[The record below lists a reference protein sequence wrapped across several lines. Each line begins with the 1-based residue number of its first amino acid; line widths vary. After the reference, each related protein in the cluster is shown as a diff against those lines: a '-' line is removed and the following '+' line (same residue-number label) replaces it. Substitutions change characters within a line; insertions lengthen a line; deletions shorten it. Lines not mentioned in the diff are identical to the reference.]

1 MRKSSPNPRP
11 TIPLVP
17 ELIDIRR
24 QHDLTAGQAD
34 SNLFAGWGVRFNS
47 RTW

>member
-1 MRKSSPNPRP
+1 MTDPRP

-24 QHDLTAGQAD
+24 RQSGNGAD
-34 SNLFAGWGVRFNS
+34 DALFSGWGVRLILS
-47 RTW
+47 LR

>member
-1 MRKSSPNPRP
+1 MADPRP

-24 QHDLTAGQAD
+24 RFRTDGAD
-34 SNLFAGWGVRFNS
+34 DALFGGWGVRLPFS
-47 RTW
+47 IPR